1 VLVVNFE
8 TDYIGYFLVM
18 SWNWYIQILHT
29 S

>member
-1 VLVVNFE
+1 VVNFE

-18 SWNWYIQILHT
+18 TWNWYIQILHT